1 MSKESQKYHILLVED
16 SILANTAAK
25 MLLQM
30 LGVQV
35 TAVFTGQQALDI
47 YRNCDGI
54 LLDIGLPDI
63 SGLDVCQK
71 IRAQEG
77 AAHIPIIAL
86 TAHSD
91 EKTMEDCLASGFDIF
106 IVKPLT
112 ESVAK
117 RAIKEYFR
125 KQGNNNS
132 KTHSKNGA

>member
-71 IRAQEG
+71 IRHKRVR
-77 AAHIPIIAL
+77 HIYL
-86 TAHSD
+86 SLHS
-91 EKTMEDCLASGFDIF
+91 LH
-106 IVKPLT
+106 IVMKNNGRLF
-112 ESVAK
+112 SVGI
-117 RAIKEYFR
+117 RYIYC
-125 KQGNNNS
+125 QTS
-132 KTHSKNGA
+132 D